1 MTLIANVEIKSIK
14 TNDLFYHLPGFD
26 KLNKHREGKCHVK
39 PRKLTIKRET
49 DDIRPIDGT
58 TVAMKILVNEDR
70 GYVSRN
76 HFKIKLRTSK
86 VKLEEE
92 S

>member
-1 MTLIANVEIKSIK
+1 M
-14 TNDLFYHLPGFD
+14 
-26 KLNKHREGKCHVK
+26 KL
-39 PRKLTIKRET
+39 RKLTIKRET

>member
-1 MTLIANVEIKSIK
+1 MTRIANVEIKSIR

-26 KLNKHREGKCHVK
+26 KLNKHWEGKCHVK
-39 PRKLTIKRET
+39 LRIKQET

-76 HFKIKLRTSK
+76 HFKTKLRTSK